1 MEIIFETESFPVW
14 ASLLIT
20 LCCIIMIALIVTF
33 FVLKKMKLESD
44 LADDWWRIK
53 YEDIIFPE
61 VVAKSG
67 HKSVLSLTVSETEG
81 FVSGKTSSARVPSVV
96 NSLMSAAGVIDSV
109 LVGIYKGI
117 KVAVKPLN
125 IKKINL
131 SRSLLFELKQVC
143 KTHLSFISK

>member
-33 FVLKKMKLESD
+33 FLLKKMKLESD

-67 HKSVLSLTVSETEG
+67 RKSVLSLAVSETEG

>member
-1 MEIIFETESFPVW
+1 
-14 ASLLIT
+14 
-20 LCCIIMIALIVTF
+20 MIALIVTF
-33 FVLKKMKLESD
+33 FLLKKMKLESD

-67 HKSVLSLTVSETEG
+67 RKSVLSLAVSETEG